1 MAGLLQCEGDYSA
14 AQAYYQQSLE
24 IRKESYKAQPPIVAK
39 SLSNLG
45 ALYRDIGDYS
55 SARNC
60 FDQALAIRKQAL
72 GLKHPATIGTLYNLG
87 NLLTRTKDY
96 EQARLFGAI
105 ARTSQGSSWPPTS
118 SDGSFVGRLRFFV
131 LPNGRFHPSPPVR

>member
-1 MAGLLQCEGDYSA
+1 M
-14 AQAYYQQSLE
+14 
-24 IRKESYKAQPPIVAK
+24 AK

-96 EQARLFGAI
+96 EQAPPIWSNRSHF
-105 ARTSQGSSWPPTS
+105 ARK
-118 SDGSFVGRLRFFV
+118 FLA
-131 LPNGRFHPSPPVR
+131 PNIQ